1 MTCARVLCHK
11 FCWCY
16 AANPVLLFHCA
27 SLFDQSPYVVSM
39 RSSTSNELSSTAPI
53 GVSSRTGPRV
63 SPGCPSQF
71 HTIHDL
77 KFLTAV
83 LHDWKLLGTNAE
95 LQKWEIHG
103 NSKKFPSPEDTVCS
117 KMFQNFDLSRSF
129 FRLSLTFLPVPG
141 SRFPSSPSS
150 CRRGSG
156 TCPRRKW
163 TASPSWML
171 ELQSTACG
179 LYPATRLHQVTNHNS
194 SLHLPSSSLCPN
206 MSCGCSKSSINFKHL
221 QTGVMGSCFSQTH
234 IRWAGTIRMP
244 NGGLLMRKTLLP
256 AETAL
261 LQVKCELG
269 ETWSQIRIHKLTSLQ
284 KAVRCL

>member
-1 MTCARVLCHK
+1 MGKYVWRYAFLSRSHFNPPAHINKRINTNQAGQEIHRKNLPRYPSAWIRLVSLADTMPTAKTRPHHRGVDRTFATKLDYVALVKRTKWKGHDMCALCHK
-11 FCWCY
+11 FCWRY

-53 GVSSRTGPRV
+53 GVSSRSGPRV

-156 TCPRRKW
+156 TCPRRK
-163 TASPSWML
+163 
-171 ELQSTACG
+171 
-179 LYPATRLHQVTNHNS
+179 
-194 SLHLPSSSLCPN
+194 
-206 MSCGCSKSSINFKHL
+206 
-221 QTGVMGSCFSQTH
+221 
-234 IRWAGTIRMP
+234 
-244 NGGLLMRKTLLP
+244 
-256 AETAL
+256 
-261 LQVKCELG
+261 
-269 ETWSQIRIHKLTSLQ
+269 
-284 KAVRCL
+284 